1 MKKLLK
7 FFAIC
12 LMVFLSSFTVFAC
25 TPKTSSPKLE
35 TNTNVKN
42 MVILIGDGMG
52 QNHIKNAK
60 TYYGLEDQEFENDFK
75 SEVDTSSKSLGA
87 TDSAA
92 AATAMATGVLVYNK
106 KVSSNGKQDYQ
117 TILEYASS
125 KGKKT
130 GIITTD
136 KLSGATPACFSSHAN
151 NRGDTEDIV
160 LSQLESNVD
169 LLVGAG
175 NDTYTNHTSDFL
187 AKGYSVVSTVEDLYQ
202 TPKNQKVLATLENIN
217 SIYNE
222 ELTNQTDISRIVEFA
237 LSYLENDNGFVLM
250 VECAHI
256 DKFSHSNKL
265 KSSLAE
271 VKTLFDVASTLY
283 KYDRDNNGNTAILI
297 TADHETGNLQLG
309 SSASEIDTKNNKLYK
324 SGGHTSKNVNLYV
337 HNVRFNKKV
346 SVVKNTYVYTISKF
360 VIDNFQVA

>member
-12 LMVFLSSFTVFAC
+12 LMVFVSCFTVAC
-25 TPKTSSPKLE
+25 TSNRSTPKLE
-35 TNTNVKN
+35 TNAEVKN

-60 TYYGLEDQEFENDFK
+60 TYYGLEDQEFESDFVC
-75 SEVDTSSKSLGA
+75 EVDTSSKSIGA

-92 AATAMATGVLVYNK
+92 SATAMATGVSVYNK
-106 KVSSNGKQDYQ
+106 KVSSDGKKDYQ
-117 TILEYASS
+117 TILEYA
-125 KGKKT
+125 KLQGKKT
-130 GIITTD
+130 GIVTTD

-151 NRGDTEDIV
+151 NRSDTEDIV
-160 LSQLESNVD
+160 LGQLESNVD

-175 NDTYTNHTSDFL
+175 NDNYLNHTSDFL
-187 AKGYSVVSTVEDLYQ
+187 AKGYSVVSTVEDLYSTQ
-202 TPKNQKVLATLENIN
+202 KDQKVLATLENIN

-222 ELTNQTDISRIVEFA
+222 ELKNQTDISEIVEFA
-237 LSYLENDNGFVLM
+237 LSYLENENGFVLM

-283 KYDRDNNGNTAILI
+283 EYDKTNNGNTAILI
-297 TADHETGNLQLG
+297 TADHETGNLKLA
-309 SSASEIDTKNNKLYK
+309 SSASEIETKNNSLYK

-337 HNVRFNKKV
+337 HNVKFNKKTN
-346 SVVKNTYVYTISKF
+346 VVNNTFVYTISKF
-360 VIDNFQVA
+360 VVDNFKVA